1 MSLLKEEGRGGT
13 TFLLIAI
20 WTFMSKGK
28 NLSIKIEF
36 KNLIPI
42 GTSCLMSKHF
52 KQIK

>member
-1 MSLLKEEGRGGT
+1 MNLLKEEGRGGT

-20 WTFMSKGK
+20 WTFMFKGK
-28 NLSIKIEF
+28 NLSTKIEF

-42 GTSCLMSKHF
+42 GTSCLMSKHL